1 LTYEILWHDAC
12 IKMNDY
18 LPNYEKCTTHIMR
31 GRDSKKEAAICEAS
45 IELINT
51 KGLAETSMSQIAKR
65 ANVSPAT
72 IYIYF
77 KNKEDLLRQLYLR
90 VQRDAS
96 KSIFTGY
103 EGFLPLDESFKILLR
118 KAYQYF
124 LRRQDHFIFLEQY
137 ANSPLISKIDSEE
150 AENYFNPL
158 FDLFE
163 RGKKNKMIKDLP
175 NEMLLSFT
183 FYPIMQ
189 LVKFHQVGKLRLQYA
204 EFEATLRMAWAN
216 IKRDREVGTFVNG

>member
-1 LTYEILWHDAC
+1 
-12 IKMNDY
+12 
-18 LPNYEKCTTHIMR
+18 MR
-31 GRDSKKEAAICEAS
+31 IRDNKKEEAICEAS
-45 IELINT
+45 IELINAN
-51 KGLAETSMSQIAKR
+51 GLADTSMSQIAKR
-65 ANVSPAT
+65 AKVSPAT

-124 LRRQDHFIFLEQY
+124 LRRPDHFIFLEQY
-137 ANSPLISKIDSEE
+137 ANSPLIEKIDSVE
-150 AENYFNPL
+150 AENYFTPLYDL
-158 FDLFE
+158 FD

-183 FYPIMQ
+183 FFPIMQ
-189 LVKFHQVGKLRLQYA
+189 LVKFHQTGKLRLQYA
-204 EFEATLRMAWAN
+204 QFEATLKMAWAN
-216 IKRDREVGTFVNG
+216 IKRDREVGEWVNG

>member
-1 LTYEILWHDAC
+1 
-12 IKMNDY
+12 
-18 LPNYEKCTTHIMR
+18 MR
-31 GRDSKKEAAICEAS
+31 ARDTRKEQAICAAS
-45 IELINT
+45 IDLINR
-51 KGLAETSMSQIAKR
+51 KGLADTSMSQIAKQ

-96 KSIFTGY
+96 KSIFNGY

-124 LRRQDHFIFLEQY
+124 LRRPDHFDFLEQF
-137 ANSPLISKIDSEE
+137 ANSPLIDKIKTDEF
-150 AENYFNPL
+150 ENYFDPL
-158 FDLFE
+158 YNLFE
-163 RGKKNKMIKDLP
+163 RGRQNKMIKDLP

-183 FYPIMQ
+183 FYPIMR
-189 LVKFHQVGKLRLQYA
+189 LVKFHQEGKLRLEYA
-204 EFEATLRMAWAN
+204 QLEATLRMAWNN
-216 IKRDREVGTFVNG
+216 IKVEREVGRYK

>member
-1 LTYEILWHDAC
+1 
-12 IKMNDY
+12 
-18 LPNYEKCTTHIMR
+18 MR
-31 GRDSKKEAAICEAS
+31 ARDSKKEEAICAAS
-45 IELINT
+45 IDLINR
-51 KGLAETSMSQIAKR
+51 KGLAETSMSQIAKQ

-77 KNKEDLLRQLYLR
+77 KNKDDLLKQLYLR

-103 EGFLPLDESFKILLR
+103 EGFLPLDESFIILLR

-124 LRRQDHFIFLEQY
+124 LRKPEHFIFLEQFT
-137 ANSPLISKIDSEE
+137 NSPLIDKIEKSEVQ
-150 AENYFNPL
+150 NYFNPL
-158 FDLFE
+158 FTLFE
-163 RGKKNKMIKDLP
+163 RGKQNKMIKDLP

-189 LVKFHQVGKLRLQYA
+189 LVKYHQSGRLRLEYA
-204 EFEATLRMAWAN
+204 QLEATLKMAWSS
-216 IKRDREVGTFVNG
+216 IKRDREVGSFVSR